1 MNKPPTILVID
12 DDDDLRETVC
22 MLLMLAGYDVTA
34 AANGREALDLLE
46 SAEVPN
52 LILLDLMMP
61 LMDGWQFRAEQ
72 KKRAKLANLPVL
84 LLTAS
89 RNLGKLPI
97 DVDAKDILLKPF
109 ASEDLLGA
117 VRRHCAS

>member
-22 MLLMLAGYDVTA
+22 MLLKLAGYRVTA
-34 AANGREALDLLE
+34 ASNGREALDLLE
-46 SAEVPN
+46 GAEVPN

-72 KKRAKLANLPVL
+72 KKRAKLANLPVIV
-84 LLTAS
+84 LTAS

-117 VRRHCAS
+117 VRRHCA

>member
-22 MLLMLAGYDVTA
+22 MLLKLAGYDVTA

-117 VRRHCAS
+117 VRRHCAW